1 MIVFQIK
8 QEIQSIRSDCGGE
21 FLSKDFTKLCEDVR
35 IQRQLTSARTPKQ
48 NNMVEWTTRKLF
60 DMARSMVLQVGTP
73 KFLWSESINI
83 AAFLLIVY
91 QQSPIHR

>member
-35 IQRQLTSARTPKQ
+35 IQRQITSARTPNQ
-48 NNMVEWTTRKLF
+48 NNMVE
-60 DMARSMVLQVGTP
+60 
-73 KFLWSESINI
+73 
-83 AAFLLIVY
+83 
-91 QQSPIHR
+91 